1 MVTNI
6 WRLEIPGRWIPAFGI
21 GNGPGM
27 MYLHQPVPDAAGGC
41 RNNLPSGRVTAEGFP
56 CVPYVLGFLCILCAV
71 PAMAESPGPEPVIG
85 LVIKTEDNPF
95 FVSIRDAAL
104 DRAKEH
110 GVELRAFSGEYDGD
124 AESQAAAIGRLVDA
138 GAGGILITPSDP
150 QRLAG
155 AVGKARE
162 AGIPVI
168 ALDTPFD
175 PAVTVD
181 GTFATDNFR
190 AGELIGNWA
199 RLKMASKGTGNVRIA
214 MLDGYRED
222 VTVDLLRS
230 QGFLRGFGIDIGDP
244 GVMRDEHD
252 HRIVGRGVSH
262 GTKAGGWAA
271 MEKLI
276 GEYPEIDLVYTI
288 NEPAAAGARAALE
301 SAGMENEVLVVS
313 IDGGC
318 RGIEEVASGAVG
330 ATAMQY
336 PSRMAVLGVDAVVE
350 YIRTGT
356 GPENSPGLDF
366 ADTGVTL
373 VTDEPVP
380 GVPSITA
387 EEGLELCWQ

>member
-1 MVTNI
+1 M
-6 WRLEIPGRWIPAFGI
+6 L
-21 GNGPGM
+21 
-27 MYLHQPVPDAAGGC
+27 
-41 RNNLPSGRVTAEGFP
+41 SGRIAISGFL
-56 CVPYVLGFLCILCAV
+56 CALGFLHILSAV
-71 PAMAESPGPEPVIG
+71 PAGAGDAGHGSIVG

-95 FVSIRDAAL
+95 FVSIREAAL

-110 GVELRAFSGEYDGD
+110 GVELRVFSGEYDGD

-138 GAGGILITPSDP
+138 GAEGILITPSDP

-168 ALDTPFD
+168 ALDTPFG

-190 AGELIGNWA
+190 AGELIGSWA

-214 MLDGYRED
+214 MLDGYREE

-252 HRIVGRGVSH
+252 DRIVGRGVSH

-276 GEYPEIDLVYTI
+276 GEHPEIDLVYTI

-301 SAGMENEVLVVS
+301 SAGMENDVLVVS

-318 RGIEEVASGAVG
+318 RGVEEVAAGETG

-336 PSRMAVLGVDAVVE
+336 PSRMAMLGVDAVVE
-350 YIRTGT
+350 YIRTGRKA
-356 GPENSPGLDF
+356 ENSPGLDF

-387 EEGLELCWQ
+387 EEGLGLCWE

>member
-1 MVTNI
+1 M
-6 WRLEIPGRWIPAFGI
+6 
-21 GNGPGM
+21 
-27 MYLHQPVPDAAGGC
+27 
-41 RNNLPSGRVTAEGFP
+41 PSGRVTVAGSP
-56 CVPYVLGFLCILCAV
+56 CVPYILGFLCILCAV
-71 PAMAESPGPEPVIG
+71 PAIAEGAEHGPVIG
-85 LVIKTEDNPF
+85 LVIKTGDNPF
-95 FVSIRDAAL
+95 FVSIREAAL

-124 AESQAAAIGRLVDA
+124 AESQAAAIGHLVDA

-155 AVGKARE
+155 AVRKARE

-168 ALDTPFD
+168 ALDTPFG

-190 AGELIGNWA
+190 AGELIGSWA
-199 RLKMASKGTGNVRIA
+199 RKRLESKDIRNPRIA
-214 MLDGYRED
+214 MLDGYREE

-230 QGFLRGFGIDIGDP
+230 QGFLSGFGIDIGDP
-244 GVMRDEHD
+244 GVIRDDHD
-252 HRIVGRGVSH
+252 GRIVGRGVSH
-262 GTKAGGWAA
+262 GTKAGGRAA

-276 GEYPEIDLVYTI
+276 GEHSEIDLVYTI
-288 NEPAAAGARAALE
+288 NEPAAAGARVALE
-301 SAGMENEVLVVS
+301 SAGMEGHVLVVS

-318 RGIEEVASGAVG
+318 RGVEEVASGAVG

-336 PSRMAVLGVDAVVE
+336 PSRMAVLGVDAMVE

-356 GPENSPGLDF
+356 RPENSSGLDF

-387 EEGLELCWQ
+387 EEGLGLCWE